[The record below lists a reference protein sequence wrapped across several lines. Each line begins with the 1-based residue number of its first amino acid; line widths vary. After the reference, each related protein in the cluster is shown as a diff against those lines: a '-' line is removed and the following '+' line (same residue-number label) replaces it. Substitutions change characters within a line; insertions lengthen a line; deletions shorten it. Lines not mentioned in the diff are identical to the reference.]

1 MKSIK
6 NGERMQAIKLCSALY
21 GHGCLLRNKNDK
33 NRESRMCRIVCLNEC
48 FAVGEFCGT
57 SSINA

>member
-21 GHGCLLRNKNDK
+21 GHGCLPRDK
-33 NRESRMCRIVCLNEC
+33 DDNNRESRMCRIVCLN
-48 FAVGEFCGT
+48 VLP
-57 SSINA
+57 